1 MTVKFQPIS
10 PAIVTSQC
18 QKLLERISYPA
29 WLMTN
34 QAQIVAVNQQWSE
47 YLGQCDGAQMPG
59 DKLPQVLPD
68 FLHTEDIDNFLT
80 SWAEAKKLQKT
91 LEIELR
97 LKSTSGAWQWFQVK
111 AEPDSDQNSQITWIA
126 TAMRL
131 GSEAAIAPGQQSSR
145 FLAALLDYA
154 SDGIV
159 ACDAD
164 GRLVLFNRT
173 AQAFH
178 GLPPRPIDPEEW
190 ANYYDLYDAEGL
202 KLLTKSEIPLFQALA
217 GKSVVSQE
225 MMIKPKQSEA
235 RSLLA
240 SGAAIYGSAGEKLG
254 AVVLMHDITE
264 YKQAMTALQQS
275 EQNSDRLSTALQ
287 VGRAGAWLWDLS
299 TQQMFWTKEF
309 EILLDYEP
317 GSTQQI
323 YSEWLERLHPDDREH
338 AETALQNTI
347 DRTSKEYRCEYRI
360 IDRNS
365 QIRWIDAIGE
375 LHYDEQGNLQMSG
388 LIQDITDRKQLE
400 LLNLKQTVDLQH
412 LSRSLILT
420 QDRLKERNQELDSFV
435 YMVSHDLK
443 APLRA
448 IANLSTWIEED
459 LNEQIALA
467 SQQQFLLLR
476 QRIYR
481 MDALIDGL
489 LRYSQVGRQA
499 LESEVVDVGQLLSEI
514 IDSLAPPKNFKIK
527 FLSPLPTLVTKRILL
542 SQVFANLLSN
552 AIKHHDRTEGQI
564 EIAVVSLADCYQFS
578 IADDGPGIPAGADQ
592 ERIFEM
598 FQTLKPN
605 STKENTG
612 IGLALV
618 KKIIEGEGGRIWL
631 DNQQNSGTC
640 FCFTWAHNNN
650 LESRS

>member
-1 MTVKFQPIS
+1 MTVNFQPTSSAVI
-10 PAIVTSQC
+10 TSQC
-18 QKLLERISYPA
+18 QKILDRISHLA
-29 WLMTN
+29 WLMTD
-34 QAQIVAVNQQWSE
+34 QTQIIAVNQRWCE
-47 YLGQCDGAQMPG
+47 YVGQFDGAQFTG
-59 DKLPQVLPD
+59 
-68 FLHTEDIDNFLT
+68 FLHDQDLDNFLI
-80 SWAEAKKLQKT
+80 SWAEAIKLQKP

-97 LKSTSGAWQWFQVK
+97 LKSISGTWEWFQIE
-111 AEPDSDQNSQITWIA
+111 AEPDFDQDSQITWIA
-126 TAMRL
+126 TAVRL
-131 GSEAAIAPGQQSSR
+131 GSEAAILPGQQSDQ

-154 SDGIV
+154 SDGVV

-164 GRLVLFNRT
+164 GRLVLFNRA

-178 GLPPRPIDPEEW
+178 GLPPKPIDPEEW
-190 ANYYDLYDAEGL
+190 ANYYDLYDADGL
-202 KLLTKSEIPLFQALA
+202 KLLTKSEIPLFQALE

-225 MMIKPKQSEA
+225 MMIKPRQSEA

-240 SGAAIYGSAGEKLG
+240 SGAAIYGSTGEKLG

-275 EQNSDRLSTALQ
+275 EQNSNRLSTALQ
-287 VGRAGAWLWDLS
+287 VGKAGAWLWDLS
-299 TQQMFWTKEF
+299 TQKIFWTKEF

-323 YSEWLERLHPDDREH
+323 YSEWLERLHPDDREQT
-338 AETALQNTI
+338 ETALQNTI
-347 DRTSKEYRCEYRI
+347 DHKSHGYRCEYRI

-412 LSRSLILT
+412 LSRSLMLT
-420 QDRLKERNQELDSFV
+420 QNRLKERNQELDSFV

-459 LNEQIALA
+459 LNEQIAPA

-499 LESEVVDVGQLLSEI
+499 LESEVVDVAQLLSEI
-514 IDSLAPPKNFKIK
+514 IDSLAPPKDFKIK
-527 FLSPLPTLVTKRILL
+527 FLSPLPTLFTKRILL

-564 EIAVVSLADCYQFS
+564 KISVVSLDDCYQFS
-578 IADDGPGIPAGADQ
+578 IADDGPGIPVGADQ

-605 STKENTG
+605 NTKENIG

-618 KKIIEGEGGRIWL
+618 KKIVEGEGGQIWL
-631 DNQQNSGTC
+631 DNQQITGTC
-640 FCFTWAHNNN
+640 FCFTWVHNSN
-650 LESRS
+650 LGQPRLP